1 MNSSVSDLITRS
13 LKEKYKSDVIEEGVL
28 IDIENIDKTNILTEE
43 NINNLSSAL
52 LTGIVV
58 SDIVSNYKL
67 KRNTK
72 NR

>member
-13 LKEKYKSDVIEEGVL
+13 LKEKYKSDIIEESLL
-28 IDIENIDKTNILTEE
+28 IDIENIDKNHILTEE

-58 SDIVSNYKL
+58 SDIVSSSKI

-72 NR
+72 K